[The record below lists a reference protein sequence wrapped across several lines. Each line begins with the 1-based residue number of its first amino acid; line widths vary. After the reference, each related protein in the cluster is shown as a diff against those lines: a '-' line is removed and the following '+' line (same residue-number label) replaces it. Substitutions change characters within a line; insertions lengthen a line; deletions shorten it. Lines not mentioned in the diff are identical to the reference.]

1 MKMKDKIADLEKKL
15 ESARRHTYVHDSHT
29 IGCSDGELYIEYGD
43 IDNNKTL
50 VWNVDDIFQSLD
62 FIVTQ
67 VTKEKAKLYEWRL
80 NRIKN
85 SIKEL

>member
-1 MKMKDKIADLEKKL
+1 MKMKDKIADLEKQL
-15 ESARRHTYVHDSHT
+15 ESAKRHTYIYDSHT
-29 IGCSDGELYIEYGD
+29 IVCSDGELYVEYGD
-43 IDNNKTL
+43 IDNNKFL
-50 VWNVDDIFQSLD
+50 VWNVDDIFQSLG

>member
-15 ESARRHTYVHDSHT
+15 ESARRHTYIYDSHT

-43 IDNNKTL
+43 IDDNKTL
-50 VWNVDDIFQSLD
+50 VWNVDDIFNSLD

-80 NRIKN
+80 KRIKE

>member
-1 MKMKDKIADLEKKL
+1 MKMKDKIADLEKQL
-15 ESARRHTYVHDSHT
+15 ESAKRHTYIYDSHT
-29 IGCSDGELYIEYGD
+29 IACSDGELYIEYGD
-43 IDNNKTL
+43 IDNSKTL
-50 VWNVDDIFQSLD
+50 VWNVDDIFNSLD

>member
-15 ESARRHTYVHDSHT
+15 ESARRHTYIYDSHT

-43 IDNNKTL
+43 YPDSKTL
-50 VWNVDDIFQSLD
+50 VWNVADIFNSLD

-80 NRIKN
+80 KRIKD

>member
-1 MKMKDKIADLEKKL
+1 M
-15 ESARRHTYVHDSHT
+15 VN
-29 IGCSDGELYIEYGD
+29 YIEYGD
-43 IDNNKTL
+43 IDDNKTL
-50 VWNVDDIFQSLD
+50 VWNVDDIFNSLD

-80 NRIKN
+80 KRIKN